1 MATTFLDLIVVLLCP
16 RVLSAAAWIIFIKEL
31 AGTDEI
37 SEVVK
42 SLTRTNGVEE
52 DTKRGTG
59 VSQKIKG
66 ERPSDERNTFTR

>member
-1 MATTFLDLIVVLLCP
+1 MATTSLDLIVVLLCP
-16 RVLSAAAWIIFIKEL
+16 LALSAAAWIIFSEAM
-31 AGTDEI
+31 AGTDDI

-42 SLTRTNGVEE
+42 ALTRTNGVEE